1 MKFPS
6 AVTLAALI
14 GTTATSTNA
23 WIFSP
28 CKKKK
33 TTKLVKTCLG
43 KKAFLAGVGAAT
55 VATAAGVAV
64 VGTVGTATA
73 AAAINNQLNN
83 NNNFNINGKVVYE
96 PEAGS
101 LTGQVILIT
110 GASSGLGLESA
121 KRLAAGGA
129 TVVLT
134 SRTSTKGDE
143 AVTSVKKYLEEK
155 KIEDTPEIYNLVLDL
170 DDLENVKQFAES
182 YKALD
187 IGDISVLLNNAGC
200 MAIPDRQLTKDGYER
215 QFQSN
220 HLGHFVLTATL
231 FPFLSRDGAK
241 VINVSSEAINFAQG
255 GLDTENLN
263 GEQSYSPWP
272 AYGQSKLSNVL
283 FTKELQR
290 KADNAG
296 QDWLTSVTLHPG
308 VVSTDLWRNIV
319 GEERFNDIKGSI
331 PSGVESIV
339 SNIASLNPFTKT
351 VAEGASTQVFLA
363 STVNS
368 TDLVK
373 GAFYDDMKVKE
384 NLPKFALDEEKAE
397 ALWEISED
405 LGGIQFDLTALDIYE
420 SESDSNDE
428 DKDEDDEDV
437 VVSVEKES
445 SESVLDEI
453 SSPDEQVVQDS
464 DETDYSSKTVEELKD
479 VLRERG
485 LGLSG
490 KKADLVSRLEEND
503 RSTDDDDDNII
514 SVDEDEEKEEG
525 NVSEEN
531 AEDL

>member
-1 MKFPS
+1 M
-6 AVTLAALI
+6 
-14 GTTATSTNA
+14 
-23 WIFSP
+23 
-28 CKKKK
+28 
-33 TTKLVKTCLG
+33 
-43 KKAFLAGVGAAT
+43 
-55 VATAAGVAV
+55 
-64 VGTVGTATA
+64 
-73 AAAINNQLNN
+73 
-83 NNNFNINGKVVYE
+83 
-96 PEAGS
+96 
-101 LTGQVILIT
+101 
-110 GASSGLGLESA
+110 
-121 KRLAAGGA
+121 
-129 TVVLT
+129 
-134 SRTSTKGDE
+134 
-143 AVTSVKKYLEEK
+143 
-155 KIEDTPEIYNLVLDL
+155 
-170 DDLENVKQFAES
+170 
-182 YKALD
+182 
-187 IGDISVLLNNAGC
+187 
-200 MAIPDRQLTKDGYER
+200 
-215 QFQSN
+215 
-220 HLGHFVLTATL
+220 TATL

-255 GLDTENLN
+255 GLDTDNLN

-331 PSGVESIV
+331 PFPSGVESIV

-363 STVNS
+363 SSVNS

-420 SESDSNDE
+420 SDSDDE
-428 DKDEDDEDV
+428 DKDEDDENV
-437 VVSVEKES
+437 AVIVEKES

-453 SSPDEQVVQDS
+453 SSSDDQVVQDS
-464 DETDYSSKTVEELKD
+464 DEKDYSSKTVEELKD

-490 KKADLVSRLEEND
+490 KKVDLVSRLEEND
-503 RSTDDDDDNII
+503 RSTVDDDDNII
-514 SVDEDEEKEEG
+514 SVDEGEDEEKEEG
-525 NVSEEN
+525 NASEEDT
-531 AEDL
+531 EDL